1 MISSTARAH
10 GAFFV
15 LLFDEMKKPVSVQKI
30 TEAGAGYYLLNGN
43 VPVYLKLS
51 TKRKGPWYFNFFHSH
66 QLAQQKL
73 FEQYGECFTCL
84 VCGQDGI
91 VGLSMGE
98 FREVLDANFEEQEC
112 VAVRRKLK
120 TMYEIRGRDGALSRR
135 VSRGAVFEKLK
146 NRIQEIEEER

>member
-15 LLFDEMKKPVSVQKI
+15 LLFEEMKKPVSVQKI
-30 TEAGAGYYLLNGN
+30 PEEGVGFYLLDGN
-43 VPVYLKLS
+43 IPVYLKLS

-66 QLAQQKL
+66 QLAQQRL

-91 VGLSMGE
+91 VGLSMSE
-98 FREVLDANFEEQEC
+98 FREALDANFEEQEC

-120 TMYEIRGRDGALSRR
+120 TMYEIRGRDGGLSRR
-135 VSRGAVFEKLK
+135 ISRRAVFEKLK
-146 NRIQEIEEER
+146 ARIQEKEED